1 MRIRE
6 RIKKHVSPAN
16 FPGGRT
22 AVLLFGASA
31 LLLLGSVVGS
41 SQAALTYYSADYQA
55 EIELTEIGVTLLEN
69 GTPAG
74 GQGENGGRLLTNL
87 TGDNKGGTIQPGKP
101 YKEELSV
108 HNSGSIDEYVR
119 VIVYRYW
126 WEAADADQPSG
137 QANLENGGK
146 KRTDL
151 SPELIKLHLKEGSGW
166 VEDKAASTDERT
178 VFYYT
183 KVLQAGTSSSAL
195 SDTLMIDSSVLER
208 VKTNVTATNDGKVI
222 TLDYDFDGV
231 RFVMEAEVDAV
242 QTHNAQDAIKSAW
255 GVDVTIDESGN
266 LKLTGGSGV

>member
-6 RIKKHVSPAN
+6 RIKKHVSPGN

-146 KRTDL
+146 KRTD
-151 SPELIKLHLKEGSGW
+151 
-166 VEDKAASTDERT
+166 
-178 VFYYT
+178 
-183 KVLQAGTSSSAL
+183 
-195 SDTLMIDSSVLER
+195 
-208 VKTNVTATNDGKVI
+208 
-222 TLDYDFDGV
+222 
-231 RFVMEAEVDAV
+231 
-242 QTHNAQDAIKSAW
+242 
-255 GVDVTIDESGN
+255 
-266 LKLTGGSGV
+266 